1 MSQRGGRRHYHHQDH
16 QRTDGSRDGVIGS
29 GGHSVK
35 IHNFISTDAL
45 YDGEQERR
53 IHYNGVTAK
62 ETAVTTESAA
72 NNTRYVFEL

>member
-1 MSQRGGRRHYHHQDH
+1 M
-16 QRTDGSRDGVIGS
+16 
-29 GGHSVK
+29 K

-62 ETAVTTESAA
+62 ETAVTTEAA
-72 NNTRYVFEL
+72 TNNTRFVGFEVFAAVTMKNAVFWDVMSCRLIIN